1 MFTYQS
7 LEFLYRVIDCPAIA
21 RVALLETVGKRVLS
35 IADGKRHNL
44 RGQSRG
50 AKITLHS
57 REEYTTVKGFFLRL
71 ICLLLKLG
79 YCCDMKSFRHSP

>member
-57 REEYTTVKGFFLRL
+57 RDEYTTVKVFSETDLSTTEAR
-71 ICLLLKLG
+71 LLLRPEV
-79 YCCDMKSFRHSP
+79 F